1 VEKMK
6 VLFIA
11 SDNSSSSGAF
21 ISMVTLNAYL
31 NREFQIETMVIL
43 PKDGTGTALLE
54 ENKIPYRIIESYD
67 WIMPK
72 NTKKTIWF
80 RLKYAVKKLHNCLS
94 VKKIAEIAVNGQY
107 DLIHINT
114 LYSYVGALAAKEAN
128 IPYIWH
134 MREILEAGQNRTFI
148 EPRKSYAL
156 ISQAACTIAIS
167 KSVYANYARKINMR
181 KMRIIYNG
189 IDANR
194 FYKPQ
199 KTIFN
204 NAKTT
209 IMFVGGFNK
218 NKGAYTICDALK
230 AVVND
235 FDIQIWFVGEP
246 PEAFKQY
253 VEKHGLLPYVC
264 FWGHKNNV
272 EDYYEKADITLTGG
286 KMEAFGRTTAEAMLS
301 GDLVIS
307 TTTAGSKELVF
318 DMETG
323 LSYDFGNVTQLVEKL
338 RYALLHRDEMIKIA
352 ENGRTFIQEKMTAY
366 INAARISKCYESV
379 LQKAVANQIST
390 KKVSK

>member
-1 VEKMK
+1 MK

-11 SDNSSSSGAF
+11 SDNNSSSGAF
-21 ISMVTLNAYL
+21 ISMVTLNVYL
-31 NREFQIETMVIL
+31 NREFQVETMVIL
-43 PKDGTGTALLE
+43 PREGTGTALLE
-54 ENKIPYRIIESYD
+54 ESKIPYQIIESYD

-72 NTKKTIWF
+72 NTKKTIYFW
-80 RLKYAVKKLHNCLS
+80 LKYLLKKFYNRLA
-94 VKKIAEIAVNGQY
+94 VKKIAEIAAEGQY

-114 LYSYVGALAAKEAN
+114 LYSYVGALAAKRVD

-134 MREILEAGQNRTFI
+134 IREILEAGQNRTFI

-167 KSVYANYARKINMR
+167 KSVYANYAWKVNAR

-189 IDANR
+189 IDTDR
-194 FYKPQ
+194 FLKPH

-204 NAKTT
+204 DAKTT

-218 NKGAYTICDALK
+218 NKGAYTICDALQ
-230 AVVND
+230 AVVNE
-235 FDIQIWFVGEP
+235 FDIQVWFVGEA
-246 PEAFKQY
+246 PEPFKQY
-253 VEKHGLLPYVC
+253 VEKRGLLPYVC
-264 FWGHKNNV
+264 FWGHKKNV

-286 KMEAFGRTTAEAMLS
+286 KMEAFGRTTAEAMLC

-318 DMETG
+318 DMKTG

-338 RYALLHRDEMIKIA
+338 QYALLHRDEMKKIA
-352 ENGRTFIQEKMTAY
+352 EDGRTFIQEKMTAY
-366 INAARISKCYESV
+366 INAERVTKCYELV
-379 LQKAVANQIST
+379 LRKAVAEQIT
-390 KKVSK
+390 TR